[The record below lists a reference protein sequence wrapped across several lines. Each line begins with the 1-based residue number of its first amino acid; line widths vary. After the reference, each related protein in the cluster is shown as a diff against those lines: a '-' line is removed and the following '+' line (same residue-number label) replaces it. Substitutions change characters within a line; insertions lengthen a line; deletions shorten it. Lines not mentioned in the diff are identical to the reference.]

1 MPDMP
6 APRLIPTAEP
16 FFLPGNPN
24 GKAQHPVGCLLIHGF
39 TGSPK
44 EMRWMGEYLA
54 HEGHTVFGVQLAGH
68 ATRPED
74 MLRARWTDW
83 LASVEA
89 GYRLLESYLCAAPNN
104 GNHTPPEIFSMGLS
118 MGGVLSLILAS
129 QAYQSAYPLGGVV
142 GISTP
147 FALRP
152 DWRMQYLEFLH
163 FFKPNVDKGEPDWH
177 NPQAALDHVDYPTY
191 PTRAVAELRD
201 LLEVLRNVL
210 PSVKAPTLLVH
221 SKEDRG
227 VLPENMTQI
236 YQHLGSQQKEMLWV
250 ENSGHV
256 VVREPPRQIVFER
269 VNSFISQV
277 VNSRV

>member
-1 MPDMP
+1 MPTTP

-16 FFLPGNPN
+16 FFFPGNPN
-24 GKAQHPVGCLLIHGF
+24 GKAQHPVGCLLVHGF

-54 HEGHTVFGVQLAGH
+54 HDGHTVIGVRLAGH

-74 MLRARWTDW
+74 MLRTRWPDW
-83 LASVEA
+83 LASVEE
-89 GYRLLESYLCAAPNN
+89 GYRLLESYLCVEPHND
-104 GNHTPPEIFSMGLS
+104 NHTPPSIFAMGLS

-129 QAYQSAYPLGGVV
+129 QAYQPAYPLAGVV

-147 FALRP
+147 YTLRP
-152 DWRMQYLEFLH
+152 DWRMQYLELLH
-163 FFKPNVDKGEPDWH
+163 YFKPNIDKGEPDWH
-177 NPQAALDHVDYPTY
+177 YPQAALDHVDYPTY
-191 PTRAVAELRD
+191 PTRSVAELRD
-201 LLEVLRNVL
+201 LLEVLRSVL

-221 SKEDRG
+221 SKDDRG
-227 VLPENMTQI
+227 VLPDNMPQI
-236 YQHLGSQQKEMLWV
+236 FQHLGSQQKEMFWV

-269 VNSFISQV
+269 VIHFIEAV
-277 VNSRV
+277 VNTSV